1 MSKGK
6 INELSIKLSFLQ
18 VNVWDWVVGMNDD
31 KMRKDGNCL
40 LIRTMELSPGLKD

>member
-6 INELSIKLSFLQ
+6 INELSITLSLFQ

-31 KMRKDGNCL
+31 KMRKDCNCL
-40 LIRTMELSPGLKD
+40 FIRTMELSPGLKD